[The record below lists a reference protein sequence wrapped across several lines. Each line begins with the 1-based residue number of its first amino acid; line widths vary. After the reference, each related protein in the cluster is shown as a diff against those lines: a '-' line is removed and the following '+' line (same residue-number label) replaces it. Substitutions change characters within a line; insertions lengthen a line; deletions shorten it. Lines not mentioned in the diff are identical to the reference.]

1 MLVEVRHVPAVFN
14 SACLH
19 HLVHLLTLIHWCNS
33 SLKQDVALLVV
44 PSLVLK
50 LAVHTNHL
58 FCVACSACLCSLLT
72 LKSQVQ
78 GQAHL
83 FASCSSSICSLGTF
97 PMESCFAMQ
106 SYTPGSQ
113 VSGALLFLFPHLKL
127 CLLHFL
133 YTTLS
138 VIRQWQPKKLPLDLI
153 LVRIWQI
160 RNTGGFD
167 VGLFVPLPV

>member
-50 LAVHTNHL
+50 LAVHTNHF

-83 FASCSSSICSLGTF
+83 FASLLLFHLLPWYFSHGILFSFAILHSWKSGIRSPIFPLSSSQTLPAPFSLYD
-97 PMESCFAMQ
+97 S
-106 SYTPGSQ
+106 
-113 VSGALLFLFPHLKL
+113 L
-127 CLLHFL
+127 CHK
-133 YTTLS
+133 TMTA
-138 VIRQWQPKKLPLDLI
+138 
-153 LVRIWQI
+153 
-160 RNTGGFD
+160 
-167 VGLFVPLPV
+167 